1 MPKKQLLNFN
11 PSFVISGRGHFLTQ
25 SKILFMKKLSGYFF
39 VACMLSVVLGT
50 TSCSKK
56 GDAGPAGTT
65 GAKGDKGDKGDQG
78 DAGSANVIY
87 SGWMDAA
94 YGYDSTSEVYFFD
107 ITADKLT
114 TDVLNTGVVKVYMN
128 FGTPASPAVVSLP
141 YSDEVG
147 TYIREYSLE
156 GIIELVSNANP
167 STVTDSNGASRRQV
181 RYVIIP
187 GGEAARVAK
196 AIDWNDYA
204 KVKAYM
210 GWKN

>member
-1 MPKKQLLNFN
+1 
-11 PSFVISGRGHFLTQ
+11 
-25 SKILFMKKLSGYFF
+25 
-39 VACMLSVVLGT
+39 MLSVVLGT

-56 GDAGPAGTT
+56 GDAGPAGATGAT

-78 DAGSANVIY
+78 DAGSASVIY
-87 SGWMDAA
+87 SDWMDAS
-94 YGYDSTSEVYFFD
+94 YMYDSTSEVYFFD
-107 ITADKLT
+107 ITAAKVT
-114 TDVLNTGVVKVYMN
+114 TDILNSGVVKVYMN
-128 FGTPASPAVVSLP
+128 FGTPSTPAVSSLP

-147 TYIREYSLE
+147 TYIREYSLL
-156 GIIELVSNANP
+156 GVIELLSNGNP
-167 STVTDSNGASRRQV
+167 STVTDANGAKRRQV

-187 GGEAARVAK
+187 GGEAARSAK